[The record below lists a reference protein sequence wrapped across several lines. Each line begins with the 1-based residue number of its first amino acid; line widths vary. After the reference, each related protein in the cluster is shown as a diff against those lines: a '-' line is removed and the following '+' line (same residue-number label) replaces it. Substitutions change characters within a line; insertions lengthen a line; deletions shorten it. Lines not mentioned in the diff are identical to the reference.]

1 MKNTNEISL
10 DNYKIRLT
18 KDKRKELNTKLY
30 VVNRAIKANEKIFE
44 EDYKKF
50 LEFVENTNNS
60 YKRQEFLLNKYKK
73 LIDENEIE
81 YNKQNNQNKKLKEDI
96 EFIVRKILTLRYYGS
111 FIHNVF
117 KIDFVYENIKRTE
130 GKNLLNVAEDII
142 KTYEKNNEKGYE
154 DKLLDEYWLMA
165 QINEFEQNILS
176 IINEK
181 ESFKKELIKIEYD
194 DKKK

>member
-60 YKRQEFLLNKYKK
+60 YKRQEFLLK
-73 LIDENEIE
+73 
-81 YNKQNNQNKKLKEDI
+81 NKK
-96 EFIVRKILTLRYYGS
+96 
-111 FIHNVF
+111 N
-117 KIDFVYENIKRTE
+117 
-130 GKNLLNVAEDII
+130 
-142 KTYEKNNEKGYE
+142 
-154 DKLLDEYWLMA
+154 
-165 QINEFEQNILS
+165 
-176 IINEK
+176 
-181 ESFKKELIKIEYD
+181 
-194 DKKK
+194 